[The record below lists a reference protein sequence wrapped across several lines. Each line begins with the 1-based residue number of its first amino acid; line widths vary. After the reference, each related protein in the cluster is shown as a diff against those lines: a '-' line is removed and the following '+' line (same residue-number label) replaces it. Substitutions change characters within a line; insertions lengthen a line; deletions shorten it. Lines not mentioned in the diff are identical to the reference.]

1 MCKAF
6 SCIITEKGKVYW
18 KVGLDSHDD
27 IINLFIKED
36 KDLIDDKQPPYNTF
50 ARVEI
55 TPVDGNYFNNKQ
67 KWVYKIDENILPKF
81 IDSSHEFICREAL
94 QKWQTE
100 IYSLINLDKAQ
111 NIIHPFKIAPP
122 KLTNKQ
128 LLLLKQWASVWDSV
142 GASVRASVGASVWD
156 SVGDSVWASVRASV
170 RDSVWASVRDSV
182 WASVRDSVGASV
194 GDSVWDSVWDSVG
207 DSVWAYIGNIFKL
220 QEWKYIDYNN
230 SLFQKGIYPFNS
242 LIQLWEQGLVPS
254 FDGKLWRLHGGKNA
268 KILWEDKVKEDK

>member
-156 SVGDSVWASVRASV
+156 SVGDSVW
-170 RDSVWASVRDSV
+170 
-182 WASVRDSVGASV
+182 
-194 GDSVWDSVWDSVG
+194 DSVG